1 MTLQRSSNPIT
12 GVQLIPGRT
21 CAVSRFT
28 KTDVIGAGIYAFG
41 FYENYAHRQGPLCFA
56 HVVNVTSQTAE
67 KLIAVG
73 GLFTNI
79 FIYFDGH
86 WKFPGCG

>member
-1 MTLQRSSNPIT
+1 M
-12 GVQLIPGRT
+12 
-21 CAVSRFT
+21 
-28 KTDVIGAGIYAFG
+28 
-41 FYENYAHRQGPLCFA
+41 
-56 HVVNVTSQTAE
+56 NVTSQTAE

-86 WKFPGCG
+86 WKLPESNGWLSLNRLDPVACLQLSTHKTCAKPVVINKTGTATEILSFTVLPL